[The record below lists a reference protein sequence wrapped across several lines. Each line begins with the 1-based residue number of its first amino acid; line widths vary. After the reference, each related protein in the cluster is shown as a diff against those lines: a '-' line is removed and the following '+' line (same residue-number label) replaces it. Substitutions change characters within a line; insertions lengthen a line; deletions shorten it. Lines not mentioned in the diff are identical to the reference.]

1 MKVDLFLVVKF
12 VSNEGEETMK
22 KTFNKLDKVQIVIAS
37 VALLLAILGFVYDNL
52 TITAIILISINLLVN
67 GVRNLS
73 KDKKSIFYYL
83 TIVMAI
89 LLILLSIQQLLN

>member
-1 MKVDLFLVVKF
+1 
-12 VSNEGEETMK
+12 MK
-22 KTFNKLDKVQIVIAS
+22 KTFNKLDKIQIVIAS

-52 TITAIILISINLLVN
+52 TKIAIILISINLLVN

-73 KDKKSIFYYL
+73 KDKKSIFLYV

-89 LLILLSIQQLLN
+89 LLIFLTIQQLLN

>member
-1 MKVDLFLVVKF
+1 MKEELFFVVKF

-22 KTFNKLDKVQIVIAS
+22 KTFNKLDKIQIVIAS

-52 TITAIILISINLLVN
+52 TKIAIILISINLLVN

-73 KDKKSIFYYL
+73 KDKKSIFLYV

-89 LLILLSIQQLLN
+89 LLIFLTIQQLLN

>member
-1 MKVDLFLVVKF
+1 MKDELFLVGKF
-12 VSNEGEETMK
+12 VSYEGEETMK
-22 KTFNKLDKVQIVIAS
+22 KTFSKLDKIQIVIAS

-73 KDKKSIFYYL
+73 KDKKSIFYYV

-89 LLILLSIQQLLN
+89 LLIFLSIQQLLN